1 MSLGRGV
8 SSWSAWSAL
17 VVSAASTLA
26 CGGNEEKPA
35 QSPTGLSCPVGQ
47 TFDGQYCVA
56 DPNAS
61 TPVASAPPAAS
72 SAPTTAPTTSP
83 APTTAP
89 STTPPTTPAP
99 TSATTTPPPVTT
111 TLEKNLAAPVDV
123 SMAAA
128 AAPLIQYL
136 AASHLPAGAKSLG
149 APFAGQFAE
158 GQVLEQRVSLT
169 PGKCYTVVA
178 AATPPVQKISVA
190 FHPVVDPPGAALP
203 PIVKSE
209 DSGTQAV
216 LGRKNDCYK
225 PPAGQTQVLLVLTV
239 DKGRGVAAAQVF
251 EK

>member
-1 MSLGRGV
+1 M
-8 SSWSAWSAL
+8 
-17 VVSAASTLA
+17 SAASTFA
-26 CGGNEEKPA
+26 CGGGEKPTETPSNA
-35 QSPTGLSCPVGQ
+35 ITCPVGQ
-47 TFDGQYCVA
+47 KFDGQYCSP
-56 DPNAS
+56 DGS
-61 TPVASAPPAAS
+61 AS
-72 SAPTTAPTTSP
+72 SATGGTSSTEP
-83 APTTAP
+83 APTAVVDPPPPATGGAT
-89 STTPPTTPAP
+89 SAAPTTPAP
-99 TSATTTPPPVTT
+99 TTTPTTPPVTT
-111 TLEKNLAAPVDV
+111 TPEKNLAAPVDV

-128 AAPLIQYL
+128 AAPLIQYM
-136 AASHLPAGAKSLG
+136 AASHLPAGAKPLG

-190 FHPVVDPPGAALP
+190 FHPVVDPPGATLP
-203 PIVKSE
+203 AIVKSE